1 MAGGLLNLIS
11 YGTSNNILNGN
22 PSKTFFKTTYAKYTN
37 FGLQKFRIN
46 PSGKRE
52 LHLSERTSF
61 RFKVPRYAD
70 LLMDTYFVIT
80 LPNIWSPIYVRDLSA
95 SVTDICNCQPYEFKW
110 IENIGSQLIRRVRYM
125 VDDQVIQEF
134 TGQYLYCMV
143 QRDFSNAKKN
153 LFDKMTGNVAELNDP
168 ANYSNRNGN
177 YPNASYNNFSQAIWS
192 NGIEPSIRG
201 QQLYIP
207 LNIWSTLSSKLA
219 FPLVSMQY
227 SQLYIEIDC
236 RPITEL
242 FVLRDIK
249 YFIEKVTN
257 PLFSAGP
264 SLAGPGNNSQ
274 PYYIPY
280 VYPDQLIAYNKFY
293 YFLKEP
299 PPNKRGIQ
307 AIGIAEYEHYYP
319 RRTDWNADIHL
330 LATYG
335 FLGDE
340 EVKQFATKCQSYLIR
355 EVHEQ
360 TLYNQVGGPRR
371 HVIDSLGLVA
381 SWMWFFQRSDVNL
394 RNQWS
399 NYSNWPFKTMPYPPT
414 QAVLPYFAVAPYS
427 LPCPPPCTLSTG
439 VLTPFDIYLTGEQHI
454 ENEYNIM
461 QVWGLYLDGHV
472 REVTLDVGVV
482 NYIEKYIRTS
492 GGAKSGIY
500 CYNFCLSTDPFEY
513 QPSGAINLSK
523 FNKVE
528 FEYAVLTPI
537 DASLVSISVTC
548 DASGISSNNQA
559 PITTTDT
566 NYWKLFQYSYNLHIM
581 EERYNI
587 LLFDNGVANLV
598 FAR

>member
-11 YGTSNNILNGN
+11 YGTSNIILNGN

-46 PSGKRE
+46 PSNKRGLQLME
-52 LHLSERTSF
+52 KSIF

-80 LPNIWSPIYVRDLSA
+80 LPNIWSPIYVRDPSS
-95 SVTDICNCQPYEFKW
+95 SVTDTSNCQPYEFKW
-110 IENIGSQLIRRVRYM
+110 IENIGSQMINRIRYL

-134 TGQYLYCMV
+134 TGDYLYSMV

-177 YPNASYNNFSQAIWS
+177 YPNASYNNFPRTAWQY
-192 NGIEPSIRG
+192 GIEPSIRG

-207 LNIWSTLSSKLA
+207 LNIWSTLCSKLA
-219 FPLVSMQY
+219 FPLISMQY
-227 SQLYIEIDC
+227 SQLFIEIDC
-236 RPITEL
+236 RPIQEL
-242 FVLRDIK
+242 FVLRDIG
-249 YFIEKVTN
+249 YFIEKVSD
-257 PLFSAGP
+257 PSFSDP
-264 SLAGPGNNSQ
+264 SYNNSQ

-280 VYPDQLIAYNKFY
+280 VYPNQHITHNNLY

-299 PPNKRGIQ
+299 PPNTIGIQ
-307 AIGIAEYEHYYP
+307 TTGITENEHYYP
-319 RRTDWNADIHL
+319 RRTDWYADIHL
-330 LATYG
+330 LATYA

-340 EVKQFATKCQSYLIR
+340 EVKQFAMGCQSYLIR

-360 TLYNQVGGPRR
+360 TIYNQVGGPRR

-381 SWMWFFQRSDVNL
+381 SWMWFFQRTDVNL

-399 NYSNWPFKTMPYPPT
+399 NYSNWAYNHIQPYLPT
-414 QAVLPYFAVAPYS
+414 QELITLLPGQLNTTVYPI
-427 LPCPPPCTLSTG
+427 PCHEICPSSQNLHD
-439 VLTPFDIYLTGEQHI
+439 LYITGEQHI
-454 ENEYNIM
+454 QNERNIM
-461 QVWGLYLDGHV
+461 LSWSLYLDGIV
-472 REVTLDVGVV
+472 REVAQDVGVV
-482 NYIEKYIRTS
+482 DYIEKYIRTV

-500 CYNFCLSTDPFEY
+500 CYNFCLTTDPFEY

-537 DASLVSISVTC
+537 DGSSVSISVTC
-548 DASGISSNNQA
+548 DASGIPTSSSTA
-559 PITTTDT
+559 ITTTDT
-566 NYWKLFQYSYNLHIM
+566 NYYKLFQYSYNLHIM

>member
-11 YGTSNNILNGN
+11 YGTSNIILNGN

-46 PSGKRE
+46 PSGKRG
-52 LHLSERTSF
+52 LQLSEQTSF

-95 SVTDICNCQPYEFKW
+95 NSTDISNCQPYEFKW
-110 IENIGSQLIRRVRYM
+110 IENIGSQMINRVRYL

-134 TGQYLYCMV
+134 TGHYLYSMV

-177 YPNASYNNFSQAIWS
+177 YPNASYNNFSQTTWRY
-192 NGIEPSIRG
+192 GIEPSIRG

-207 LNIWSTLSSKLA
+207 LNIWSTLCSKLA

-227 SQLYIEIDC
+227 SQLFIEIDC
-236 RPITEL
+236 RPIQEL
-242 FVLRDIK
+242 FVLRDIG
-249 YFIEKVTN
+249 YFEQKVN
-257 PLFSAGP
+257 DP
-264 SLAGPGNNSQ
+264 SFCDQSYNNCQ

-280 VYPDQLIAYNKFY
+280 VYPNQEILYNNFY

-299 PPNKRGIQ
+299 PPNTIGIQ
-307 AIGIAEYEHYYP
+307 AAGKIEYEHYYP
-319 RRTDWNADIHL
+319 RRTDWYADIHL
-330 LATYG
+330 LATYA
-335 FLGDE
+335 FLDDE
-340 EVKQFATKCQSYLIR
+340 EVKQFALHCQSYLIR

-360 TLYNQVGGPRR
+360 TIYNQVGGPRR

-399 NYSNWPFKTMPYPPT
+399 NYSNWPYKDIPYLPTQELVTLLPPFADRTIYPIPCSPICPPT
-414 QAVLPYFAVAPYS
+414 QNLY
-427 LPCPPPCTLSTG
+427 
-439 VLTPFDIYLTGEQHI
+439 DIYITGEQHI

-461 QVWGLYLDGHV
+461 QVWGLYLDGQV
-472 REVTLDVGVV
+472 REITMDAGVV
-482 NYIEKYIRTS
+482 NYIEKYIRTV

-500 CYNFCLSTDPFEY
+500 CYNFCLTTDPFEY

-528 FEYAVLTPI
+528 FEYAILTPI
-537 DASLVSISVTC
+537 DASSATISVTC
-548 DASGISSNNQA
+548 NTSAVPIATDA
-559 PITTTDT
+559 
-566 NYWKLFQYSYNLHIM
+566 NYHKLFQYSYNLHIM